1 MSLDIVDNN
10 GNPATIGIEAVFA
23 GITRADTRTFQVYYH
38 GIFFD
43 AEFYMDVTNNQVTD
57 VRDYAITTIGAT
69 YDNVVLSKTSTYGRL
84 AFDATTLDLV
94 TKTCWLKG
102 TVTGSDNDI
111 SVTWDM

>member
-1 MSLDIVDNN
+1 MDDN

-23 GITRADTRTFQVYYH
+23 GITRAGTRTFQVYYH
-38 GIFFD
+38 GILID
-43 AEFYMDVTNNQVTD
+43 AEFYMDVTNNKVTD

-84 AFDATTLDLV
+84 TSEATTLDLV

-102 TVTGSDNDI
+102 TVTGSDSDNDI
-111 SVTWDM
+111 SVTWDI